1 MWYNEQNEC
10 IALNRK
16 RKGMIILDK
25 ALFAARISDNLLTD
39 SRTDMAHA
47 SARQLHSA
55 VARAVMSDIMP
66 LWKETEERHNSGRR
80 AYYLS
85 AEFLMGRA
93 VYNNLYCAGLLD
105 TAKEI
110 FSENGVDISLLEE
123 IEDASLG
130 NGGLGRLAACFLD
143 SAAACDI
150 PLNGYGIRYKYGLFK
165 QSIQNGFQAETADPW
180 LDYGDAWGIRA
191 DEDTVTVEFAGE
203 TVKAVPYDTPIIGF
217 GRKAVNTL
225 RLWQAESIKGF
236 DFGKFDDQDYMGA
249 SEANIIADAIND
261 VLYPNDNTEKGRK
274 LRLKQQYFFVSASV
288 QDIVR
293 RYKKR
298 FGDDFSHF
306 AEQYAVQLNDTHPTV
321 AVPEL
326 IRILMFKEGMNFRDA
341 FDIAQKTFNYTNHT
355 VLGEALEKWNIDLF
369 KSVLPTVYEI
379 ILMIDEHL
387 KRYLVSVGQN
397 EGQINSKRIVD
408 GSVIHMARMAIFGTS
423 HTNGVAAL
431 HTEILKNDVLHDWYE
446 LFPERFQNKTNGITP
461 RRWLGLCDPEL
472 SALITEK
479 IGSGWETDLDRLQ
492 ELKKFVD
499 DGSVIDRFNSIKHE
513 KKVQL
518 CAYLKKHEGV
528 EVSPDWCFDIQVKR
542 LHEYKRQLLNAFS
555 IVDLYFQIKDG
566 KLPDLQPTCFIFG
579 AKAAPAYRRAKGIIK
594 YINEVAKLVN
604 NDPDTKDKLKV
615 VFVQNYNV
623 SYAEKLIPA
632 ADISEQISTAGLE
645 ASGTGNMKFMLN
657 GAVTL
662 GTYDGAN
669 VEIVEEAGWEN
680 EYIFGARVEE
690 LEKVRPTYNPREK
703 IYYKN
708 DRVKRVVNT
717 LVDSTFNDGD
727 TGMFGELFN
736 ALINGCSWHRPD
748 NYFLLTDLEGYVD
761 TKKRALYDYKNRAVF
776 GKKCWMNIASA
787 GKFSSDRTVRQYAE
801 ELWKL

>member
-1 MWYNEQNEC
+1 M
-10 IALNRK
+10 
-16 RKGMIILDK
+16 DK
-25 ALFAARISDNLLTD
+25 TQFMEKITENLLTD
-39 SRTDMAHA
+39 ARTDIKGA
-47 SARQLHSA
+47 SPRELHDA
-55 VARAVMSDIMP
+55 VARAVMSEIVP
-66 LWKETEERHNSGRR
+66 VWNETEQRHNSRRR

-93 VYNNLYCAGLLD
+93 VFNNLYCAGLLNE
-105 TAKEI
+105 AKEI
-110 FSENGVDISLLEE
+110 FSEHGVDISCLEE

-165 QSIQNGFQAETADPW
+165 QSIGNGFQQEAADPW
-180 LDYGDAWGIRA
+180 LDYGDAWSYRA
-191 DEDTVTVEFAGE
+191 ENDAVIVEFADQ
-203 TVKAVPYDTPIIGF
+203 TVKAVPYDMPIIGF
-217 GRKAVNTL
+217 DKKAINTL
-225 RLWQAESIKGF
+225 RLWQAESISGF
-236 DFGKFDDQDYMGA
+236 NFGKFDDQDYMGA
-249 SEANIIADAIND
+249 SESNIMADAIND
-261 VLYPNDNTEKGRK
+261 VLYPNDNTDKGRR

-288 QDIVR
+288 QDIIR
-293 RYKKR
+293 RYKTKH
-298 FGDDFSHF
+298 GSDFSHF
-306 AEQYAVQLNDTHPTV
+306 AEEYAVQLNDTHPTV
-321 AVPEL
+321 AIPEL
-326 IRILMFKEGMNFRDA
+326 IRLFMFKEEMSFKEA
-341 FDIAQKTFNYTNHT
+341 FDIAQKTCNYTNHT

-369 KSVLPTVYEI
+369 KSVIPTVYEI
-379 ILMIDEHL
+379 ILMINEHL
-387 KRYLVSVGQN
+387 KRYLKSIGQS
-397 EGQINSKRIVD
+397 EGQINSKLIVD
-408 GSVIHMARMAIFGTS
+408 GGVIHMARMAIFASS

-431 HTEILKNDVLHDWYE
+431 HTDILKKDVLKDWYE
-446 LFPERFQNKTNGITP
+446 IFPDRFQNKTNGITP
-461 RRWLGLCDPEL
+461 RRWLGLCNPEL

-479 IGSGWETDLDRLQ
+479 IGSGWETDLDRLA
-492 ELKKFVD
+492 ELKKFVN
-499 DGSVIDRFNSIKHE
+499 DGSVIKRFTDIKRE

-518 CAYLKKHEGV
+518 CQYIKEHEGV
-528 EVSPDWCFDIQVKR
+528 EISPDFVFDIQVKR

-555 IVDLYFQIKDG
+555 IVDLYFQIKDN
-566 KLPDLQPTCFIFG
+566 KLPDLQPTAFIFG

-604 NDPDTKDKLKV
+604 NDPDTRDKLKV
-615 VFVQNYNV
+615 LFVQNYNV

-690 LEKVRPTYNPREK
+690 IEAVKPTYAPREK
-703 IYYKN
+703 IYYRN
-708 DRVKRVVNT
+708 ERVKRVINT
-717 LVDSTFNDGD
+717 LVDGTFNDGD

-736 ALINGCSWHRPD
+736 ALINGTSWHKPD
-748 NYFLLTDLEGYVD
+748 HYFLLTDLEGYVD
-761 TKKRALYDYKNRAVF
+761 TKLRALYDYKNREVF
-776 GKKCWMNIASA
+776 GKKCWMNIACA
-787 GKFSSDRTVRQYAE
+787 GKFSSDRTVKQYAE

>member
-1 MWYNEQNEC
+1 M
-10 IALNRK
+10 IDLNK
-16 RKGMIILDK
+16 TE
-25 ALFAARISDNLLTD
+25 FAAKINEFLLVD
-39 SRTDMAHA
+39 SRTDIAHA
-47 SARQLHSA
+47 SARQLHNA
-55 VARAVMSDIMP
+55 IARAVMTDVTP
-66 LWKETEERHNSGRR
+66 LWNETESRHNEHRR

-105 TAKEI
+105 EAKQI
-110 FSENGVDISLLEE
+110 LSENGADINVLED

-143 SAAACDI
+143 SAASCDI

-165 QSIQNGFQAETADPW
+165 QTIQNGFQCEEADPW
-180 LDYGDAWGIRA
+180 LDFGDPWSVRA
-191 DEDTVTVEFAGE
+191 DEDTVLVEFAGQ
-203 TVKAVPYDTPIIGF
+203 TVKAVPYDMPIIGF
-217 GRKAVNTL
+217 KRRAVNTL
-225 RLWQAESIKGF
+225 RLWQAESVTGF
-236 DFGKFDDQDYMGA
+236 DFKKFDDQDYAGA
-249 SEANIIADAIND
+249 SESMIDADAIND
-261 VLYPNDNTEKGRK
+261 VLYPNDNTEKGRR
-274 LRLKQQYFFVSASV
+274 LRLKQQYFFSSDSI

-298 FGDDFSHF
+298 YGDDFSHF
-306 AEQYAVQLNDTHPTV
+306 AECYAVQLNDTHPTV
-321 AVPEL
+321 AIPEL
-326 IRILMFKEGMNFRDA
+326 IRILMFKEGMSFTQA

-355 VLGEALEKWNIDLF
+355 VLGEALEKWSIPLF
-369 KSVLPTVYEI
+369 KSVLPTIYEI
-379 ILMIDEHL
+379 IVLIDSHL
-387 KRYLVSVGQN
+387 NKYLTSIGQT
-397 EGQINSKRIVD
+397 EEQKKSKAIID
-408 GSVIHMARMAIFGTS
+408 GSVIHMAKMAIFASS

-431 HTEILKNDVLHDWYE
+431 HTEILKNDVLRDWYE
-446 LFPERFQNKTNGITP
+446 IFPDRFQNKTNGITP

-472 SALITEK
+472 AELITEK
-479 IGSGWETDLDRLQ
+479 IGEGWETDLDRLS

-499 DGSVIDRFNSIKHE
+499 DPAVIDRFNRIKYE
-513 KKVQL
+513 KKAQL
-518 CAYLKKHEGV
+518 CRYLKEHEGV
-528 EVSPDWCFDIQVKR
+528 DVSPDWCFDIQVKR

-555 IVDLYFQIKDG
+555 IMDIYFRIKEN

-604 NDPDTKDKLKV
+604 NDPDTKDKIKV

-690 LEKVRPTYNPREK
+690 LEQVRPTYNPREK
-703 IYYKN
+703 IYYK
-708 DRVKRVVNT
+708 DERVKRVVNT
-717 LVDSTFNDGD
+717 LVDATFNDGD

-736 ALINGCSWHRPD
+736 ALINGCSWHKPD
-748 NYFLLTDLEGYVD
+748 NYFLLTDLQGYVD
-761 TKKRALYDYKNRAVF
+761 TKLRALYDYKNRSVF

-801 ELWKL
+801 ELWQL

>member
-1 MWYNEQNEC
+1 M
-10 IALNRK
+10 
-16 RKGMIILDK
+16 DK
-25 ALFAARISDNLLTD
+25 TQFTARINENLLID
-39 SRTDMAHA
+39 GRTDIGKA
-47 SARQLHSA
+47 SPRQLHNA
-55 VARAVMSDIMP
+55 VARAVMGEIIP
-66 LWKETEERHNSGRR
+66 VWNETEERHNSKRR

-93 VYNNLYCAGLLD
+93 VFNNLYNAGLLQETKD
-105 TAKEI
+105 I
-110 FSENGVDISLLEE
+110 FAEHGVDIACLEE

-165 QSIQNGFQAETADPW
+165 QSIGNGFQQESADPW
-180 LDYGDAWGIRA
+180 LDYGDAWSVRA
-191 DEDTVTVEFAGE
+191 EEDTVIVEFADQ
-203 TVKAVPYDTPIIGF
+203 TVKAVPYDTPVIGF
-217 GRKAVNTL
+217 NKKAINTL
-225 RLWQAESIKGF
+225 RLWQAESMKGF
-236 DFGKFDDQDYMGA
+236 DFWKFDNQDYMGA
-249 SEANIIADAIND
+249 SEDNIMADAIND
-261 VLYPNDNTEKGRK
+261 VLYPNDNTDKGRR
-274 LRLKQQYFFVSASV
+274 LRLKQQYFFVSASI

-293 RYKKR
+293 RYKAKY
-298 FGDDFSHF
+298 GDDFSHF
-306 AEQYAVQLNDTHPTV
+306 AELYAVQLNDTHPTV
-321 AVPEL
+321 AIPEL
-326 IRILMFKEGMNFRDA
+326 IRIFMFKEGLSFKEA
-341 FDIAQKTFNYTNHT
+341 FDIVQKTCNYTNHT

-369 KSVLPTVYEI
+369 KSVIPTVYEI
-379 ILMIDEHL
+379 ILLINKHL
-387 KRYLVSVGQN
+387 KKYLKSIGQT
-397 EGQINSKRIVD
+397 EAQINSKLIVD
-408 GSVIHMARMAIFGTS
+408 GGVIHMARMAIFATS

-431 HTEILKNDVLHDWYE
+431 HTEILKNDVLKDWYE
-446 LFPERFQNKTNGITP
+446 IFPDRFQNKTNGITP
-461 RRWLGLCDPEL
+461 RRWLGLCNPEL
-472 SALITEK
+472 SSLITEK
-479 IGSGWETDLDRLQ
+479 IGGGWETDLDRLA

-499 DGSVIDRFNSIKHE
+499 DSNTINRFMDIKHE

-518 CAYLKKHEGV
+518 CEYIKQHEGV
-528 EVSPDWCFDIQVKR
+528 ELDPGWVFDIQVKR

-555 IVDLYFQIKDG
+555 IVDLYFQIKEN
-566 KLPDLQPTCFIFG
+566 KLPDLQPTVFIFG

-594 YINEVAKLVN
+594 YINEIAKLVN

-615 VFVQNYNV
+615 LFVQNYNV

-690 LEKVRPTYNPREK
+690 LDAIRPNYKPKEK
-703 IYYKN
+703 IFYKN
-708 DRVKRVVNT
+708 NRVNRVIST
-717 LVDSTFNDGD
+717 LVDGTFNDGD

-736 ALINGCSWHRPD
+736 SLINGASWHKPD

-761 TKKRALYDYKNRAVF
+761 TKLRALYDYKNRNVF
-776 GKKCWMNIASA
+776 SKKCWMNIANA
-787 GKFSSDRTVRQYAE
+787 GKFSSDRTVKQYAE

>member
-1 MWYNEQNEC
+1 MDKNQF
-10 IALNRK
+10 LNK
-16 RKGMIILDK
+16 
-25 ALFAARISDNLLTD
+25 ISENLLTD
-39 SRTDMAHA
+39 ARTDIKGA
-47 SARQLHSA
+47 SPRQLHDA
-55 VARAVMSDIMP
+55 VARAVMSEIVPVWNDT
-66 LWKETEERHNSGRR
+66 ETRHNSRRR

-93 VYNNLYCAGLLD
+93 VFNNLYCAGLLNE
-105 TAKEI
+105 AKEI
-110 FSENGVDISLLEE
+110 FSEQGVDISCLEE

-165 QSIQNGFQAETADPW
+165 QSIGNGFQQEAADPW
-180 LDYGDAWGIRA
+180 LDCGDAWSYRA
-191 DEDTVTVEFAGE
+191 ETDTVIVEFADQ
-203 TVKAVPYDTPIIGF
+203 TVKAVPYDMPIIGF
-217 GRKAVNTL
+217 DKKAVNTL
-225 RLWQAESIKGF
+225 RLWQAESLSGF
-236 DFGKFDDQDYMGA
+236 DFGKFDDQDYAGA
-249 SEANIIADAIND
+249 NESNIMADAIND
-261 VLYPNDNTEKGRK
+261 VLYPNDNTDKGRR

-288 QDIVR
+288 QDIIR
-293 RYKKR
+293 RYKAKH
-298 FGDDFSHF
+298 GSDFSHF
-306 AEQYAVQLNDTHPTV
+306 AEEYAIQLNDTHPTV
-321 AVPEL
+321 AIPEL
-326 IRILMFKEGMNFRDA
+326 IRLFMFKEEMSFKEA
-341 FDIAQKTFNYTNHT
+341 FDIAQKTCNYTNHT

-369 KSVLPTVYEI
+369 KSVIPTVYEI
-379 ILMIDEHL
+379 ILMINEHL
-387 KRYLVSVGQN
+387 KKYLASIGQN
-397 EGQINSKRIVD
+397 EGQINSKLIVD
-408 GSVIHMARMAIFGTS
+408 GGVIHMARMAIFASS

-431 HTEILKNDVLHDWYE
+431 HTDILKKDVLKDWYE
-446 LFPERFQNKTNGITP
+446 IFPDRFQNKTNGITP
-461 RRWLGLCDPEL
+461 RRWLGLCNPEL

-479 IGSGWETDLDRLQ
+479 IGGGWETDLDRLA
-492 ELKKFVD
+492 ELKKFVN
-499 DGSVIDRFNSIKHE
+499 DGSVIKRFNEIKRQ

-518 CAYLKKHEGV
+518 CEYIKEHEGV
-528 EVSPDWCFDIQVKR
+528 EISPDFVFDIQVKR

-555 IVDLYFQIKDG
+555 IVDLYFQIKDN
-566 KLPDLQPTCFIFG
+566 KLPDLQPTAFIFG

-604 NDPDTKDKLKV
+604 NDPAARDKIKV
-615 VFVQNYNV
+615 LFVQNYNV

-690 LEKVRPTYNPREK
+690 IEAVKPTYAPREK
-703 IYYKN
+703 IYYRN
-708 DRVKRVVNT
+708 ERVKRVINT
-717 LVDSTFNDGD
+717 LVDGTFNDGD

-736 ALINGCSWHRPD
+736 ALINGTSWHKPD
-748 NYFLLTDLEGYVD
+748 HYFLLTDLEGYVD
-761 TKKRALYDYKNRAVF
+761 TKLRALYDYKNREVF

-787 GKFSSDRTVRQYAE
+787 GKFSSDRTVKQYAE

>member
-1 MWYNEQNEC
+1 MNKDQFY
-10 IALNRK
+10 AK
-16 RKGMIILDK
+16 
-25 ALFAARISDNLLTD
+25 ISENLLTD
-39 SRTDMAHA
+39 GRTDIK
-47 SARQLHSA
+47 SATPRQLHNA
-55 VARAVMSDIMP
+55 VARAVMSDIIP
-66 LWKETEERHNSGRR
+66 LWNDTENRHNSRRR

-93 VYNNLYCAGLLD
+93 VFNNLYCAGLLD
-105 TAKEI
+105 DAKAI
-110 FSENGVDISLLEE
+110 FSENGIDIACLEE

-165 QSIQNGFQAETADPW
+165 QSIGNGFQQESADPW
-180 LDYGDAWGIRA
+180 LDYGDAWSVRC
-191 DEDTVTVEFAGE
+191 DKDTVIVEFADQ

-217 GRKAVNTL
+217 DRKAVNTL
-225 RLWQAESIKGF
+225 RLWQAESMNGF
-236 DFGKFDDQDYMGA
+236 DFGKFDNQDYIGA
-249 SEANIIADAIND
+249 SESSIMADAIND
-261 VLYPNDNTEKGRK
+261 VLYPNDNTDKGRR

-293 RYKKR
+293 RYKAKH
-298 FGDDFSHF
+298 GDDLSHF
-306 AEQYAVQLNDTHPTV
+306 AEDYAVQLNDTHPTV
-321 AVPEL
+321 AIPEL
-326 IRILMFKEGMNFRDA
+326 IRIFMFKEGLSFKEA

-369 KSVLPTVYEI
+369 KSVIPTIYEI
-379 ILMIDEHL
+379 ILMIDSHL
-387 KRYLVSVGQN
+387 RKHLVSIGQN
-397 EGQINSKRIVD
+397 EAQINAKRIVD
-408 GSVIHMARMAIFGTS
+408 GSQIHMARMAIFGTS

-431 HTEILKNDVLHDWYE
+431 HTDILKKDVLHDWYE
-446 LFPERFQNKTNGITP
+446 IYPERFQNKTNGITP
-461 RRWLGLCDPEL
+461 RRWLGLCNPEL

-492 ELKKFVD
+492 GLKKFVD
-499 DGSVIDRFNSIKHE
+499 DPATIERFMQIKRQ
-513 KKVQL
+513 KKEQL
-518 CAYLKKHEGV
+518 CSYIKEHEGI
-528 EVSPDWCFDIQVKR
+528 ELSPDFVFDIQVKR

-555 IVDLYFQIKDG
+555 IMDLYFRVKEN
-566 KLPDLQPTCFIFG
+566 KLPDLQPTAFIFG

-604 NDPDTKDKLKV
+604 NDPDTKDKMKV
-615 VFVQNYNV
+615 IFVQNYNV

-690 LEKVRPTYNPREK
+690 LDAVRPTYNPREK
-703 IYYKN
+703 IYYRN
-708 DRVKRVVNT
+708 ERVKRVINT

-736 ALINGCSWHRPD
+736 SLINGASWHKPD

-761 TKKRALYDYKNRAVF
+761 TKLRALYDYKNRFVF
-776 GKKCWMNIASA
+776 SKKCWMNIANA
-787 GKFSSDRTVRQYAE
+787 GKFSSDRTVKQYAE